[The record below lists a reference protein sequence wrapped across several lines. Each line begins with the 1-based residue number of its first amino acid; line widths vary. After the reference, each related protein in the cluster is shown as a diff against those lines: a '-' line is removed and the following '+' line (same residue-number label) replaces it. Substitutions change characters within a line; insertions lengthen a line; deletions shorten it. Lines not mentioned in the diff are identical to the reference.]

1 MSCIIRGL
9 LYQRPFIF
17 CYIDLKNT
25 VGQSTPHWHL
35 TSMLNYLYTPDYL
48 DLKALMQEQ
57 ILTALCIFFTV
68 DALNIIENDSGNVA
82 AAKIIHFM
90 R

>member
-1 MSCIIRGL
+1 
-9 LYQRPFIF
+9 
-17 CYIDLKNT
+17 
-25 VGQSTPHWHL
+25 
-35 TSMLNYLYTPDYL
+35 
-48 DLKALMQEQ
+48 MQEQ